1 MERDPPSGERE
12 LLLDKIRDDGG
23 DDPPPRDG
31 PATEC
36 GHRPET
42 GQDISKLSAV
52 PSRGG
57 PATTGKCGPGGPGE
71 DGGSEMP
78 AGTLEPGLGA
88 APPAEDEQPHE
99 PLSITCAI
107 SSEQVP
113 PSGARVPT
121 LEKTSLDFLIRAAA
135 GADPPP
141 RDGPATECGHRPE
154 TGQDISK
161 PSAVPS
167 RGRPVTTGKCG
178 PGGPGEDGGSE
189 MPAGTLEPGLGAA
202 PPAEDEQ
209 PHEPLSITCAI
220 SSEQVPPSGARVP
233 TTLEKTSL
241 DFLICDDA
249 GADPPPRDGP
259 ATECGHRPET
269 GQDISKPSAIPSR
282 GGPATTGKCGPGGP
296 GEDGGSEMPAG
307 TLEPGLGASWP
318 IHMQVNELRQ
328 QMAELKEQNTALSK
342 TTSELQKQIALLV
355 WQGSLKGSTRPLSS
369 PQAAASGI
377 LEQILTQQHTSS
389 PMEISALLPSRDTL
403 DSSPRTKGATAQQ
416 TKEAGTDQTQ
426 GRDCLN
432 GAQPEDEPQPC
443 MMMRPPVRP
452 PPRPP
457 PPPVPMEELLPPES
471 IVASAQQQE
480 GQVTAAHEQLP
491 TTTGKR
497 QVDDSIKMFLQEQS
511 TADHDE
517 AVSTE
522 GVSKQCEQCNERL
535 PLDHSYGSGRFCD
548 VTCRNTFNSSATK
561 RKHLSRDLPI
571 EQQVDQEQLALPG
584 AQSARKA
591 RQDQRIT
598 KQYDSEQSADAVP
611 TEPQYNKGDRVCVS
625 GKVFADSFPDSKFY
639 GQIIRIFR
647 DGRARPFK
655 ISFDDGETHSVSATN
670 MEKVVSFTV
679 QTSECAIC
687 REDLLS
693 DPRGLICKLSCGHA
707 WHSTCIQNWSNQTNG
722 VGLSCPICRGT
733 SSGLRRCQTT
743 TAQFVNLSTDDLQT
757 VASTTQMHTEDS
769 AGNALQSKPE
779 QQQANRATLKLKPV
793 LCRMSDSNGD
803 WERFE
808 TAGDMAAAKGVDVN
822 KVIAIAA
829 KICPGGRDRPP
840 TKVGGGGHWSK
851 PGWNVKFVDDDEEGS
866 SNAAFAADIYSCQ
879 DADQD
884 PARVMLE
891 DGQMGNFLSCGNGW
905 CKVQL
910 CSSGVIVNRRLSA
923 PARVTDGTCGTADVQ
938 GDTESRSVLEGHRS
952 RLFIKTFKNKAV
964 LCRMS
969 DSEGAWERYET
980 AESMAK
986 AKGVSLEQVIQVAAK
1001 LIANGLKTPPTK
1013 VDAASCSNAGWEV
1026 KFEEDVDGQCDNVV
1040 TGSREIASASSIL
1053 AAESPSSS
1061 PDNMKLLCVAAR
1073 NTEMR
1078 QKALDFDDDAPIAK
1092 LQRLST
1098 GQIATTSAGPA
1109 ESSIDYAQVGNDME
1123 PMSEIDDDDEV
1134 EARRGIKRSQNVK
1147 NAARSVRVSKRPKRT
1162 QISTDGLSNE
1172 QLEMIETA
1180 VSVTGC
1186 SSDDALNKLQEVHW
1200 GIDVAVNRL
1209 LNRRTS
1215 KVTQH
1220 FSPSE
1225 NVPVTILSRRKMPN
1239 DSFVQNSSPDVHS
1252 SAPSNTIQAPARQQQ
1267 IGLSVAVSDQAAA
1280 PAALTRVPLKL
1291 KPVLCRMSDCD
1302 GAWERFETAEDMA
1315 AAKGVRVARVVAI
1328 AAKLSINGRS
1338 QPPTKVG
1345 CAGGCTT
1352 PGWNVKFADDE
1363 GQDPQPIVMEQ
1374 PMMMAQPTVESVVP
1388 QSSQVE
1394 SFESDSAK
1402 WTEGDQPILKLK
1414 PVLCRMSDCDGA
1426 WERFETAE
1434 DMAKA
1439 KGIERGADKIISIAA
1454 KLCYGGRPR
1463 PPTKVGGGGHW
1474 SKPGW
1479 NVKFADESTDDI
1491 VLAPQLAQAQ
1501 QQISQ
1506 PAAALSSTTAQLTV
1520 KRVYAHQQSRL
1531 PTNTPDPTDE
1541 TAPAENQIDVSEPNW
1556 PPMEWVPGYTCD
1568 ILSR

>member
-1 MERDPPSGERE
+1 MRELGLSFGMNLMNLSLSPRWLAKSAFRIGIQNVNPRRSRSGRSKPQPGSQITFPPPCTPALMERDPSGERE

-42 GQDISKLSAV
+42 D
-52 PSRGG
+52 
-57 PATTGKCGPGGPGE
+57 
-71 DGGSEMP
+71 
-78 AGTLEPGLGA
+78 
-88 APPAEDEQPHE
+88 
-99 PLSITCAI
+99 
-107 SSEQVP
+107 
-113 PSGARVPT
+113 
-121 LEKTSLDFLIRAAA
+121 
-135 GADPPP
+135 
-141 RDGPATECGHRPE
+141 
-154 TGQDISK
+154 QDISK

-167 RGRPVTTGKCG
+167 RGGPATGKCG
-178 PGGPGEDGGSE
+178 PGGPGEAGGSE
-189 MPAGTLEPGLGAA
+189 MPAGTLEPALGAA

-209 PHEPLSITCAI
+209 LHEPLSITCAI
-220 SSEQVPPSGARVP
+220 ASEQAPPSGARVP

-241 DFLICDDA
+241 DFLIRAAA
-249 GADPPPRDGP
+249 GDDPPPRDGP

-269 GQDISKPSAIPSR
+269 DQDISKPSAVPSR
-282 GGPATTGKCGPGGP
+282 GGLATGKCGPSGP
-296 GEDGGSEMPAG
+296 GEAGGSEMPAE

-389 PMEISALLPSRDTL
+389 PMEISAPQPSRDTL

-432 GAQPEDEPQPC
+432 GAQPEDEPQPR

-471 IVASAQQQE
+471 IVASAQLQE

-491 TTTGKR
+491 TTTWER
-497 QVDDSIKMFLQEQS
+497 QVDDSIKMFIQEPS
-511 TADHDE
+511 TTDHE

-548 VTCRNTFNSSATK
+548 VTCRNAFNSSATK
-561 RKHLSRDLPI
+561 RKQMSRDLPI
-571 EQQVDQEQLALPG
+571 EQQADQEQPG

-693 DPRGLICKLSCGHA
+693 DPHGLICKLSCGHA
-707 WHSTCIQNWSNQTNG
+707 WHSTCIQNWSNQTDG

-743 TAQFVNLSTDDLQT
+743 TAQFVNLSTDDLHT
-757 VASTTQMHTEDS
+757 VASTTQMRIEDS

-793 LCRMSDSNGD
+793 LCRMSDSDGD

-829 KICPGGRDRPP
+829 KICQGGRDHPP

-851 PGWNVKFVDDDEEGS
+851 PGWNVKFVDDDDEEGS
-866 SNAAFAADIYSCQ
+866 SNAAFAGDIYSCQ
-879 DADQD
+879 DAGQD
-884 PARVMLE
+884 RARVMLE
-891 DGQMGNFLSCGNGW
+891 DGQMGNFLSRGNGW

-910 CSSGVIVNRRLSA
+910 CSSGVIVNRRLGA
-923 PARVTDGTCGTADVQ
+923 LARVTDATCGTADVQ
-938 GDTESRSVLEGHRS
+938 GDIENRSVLEGHRS

-964 LCRMS
+964 LCRIS

-1026 KFEEDVDGQCDNVV
+1026 KFEEDVDEQCDNVV
-1040 TGSREIASASSIL
+1040 TGSREIVSAPSIL

-1078 QKALDFDDDAPIAK
+1078 QKALGFDDDAPIAN
-1092 LQRLST
+1092 LRRLST
-1098 GQIATTSAGPA
+1098 GQI
-1109 ESSIDYAQVGNDME
+1109 ESSIDYAQVGNDM
-1123 PMSEIDDDDEV
+1123 
-1134 EARRGIKRSQNVK
+1134 
-1147 NAARSVRVSKRPKRT
+1147 
-1162 QISTDGLSNE
+1162 
-1172 QLEMIETA
+1172 
-1180 VSVTGC
+1180 
-1186 SSDDALNKLQEVHW
+1186 
-1200 GIDVAVNRL
+1200 
-1209 LNRRTS
+1209 
-1215 KVTQH
+1215 
-1220 FSPSE
+1220 
-1225 NVPVTILSRRKMPN
+1225 
-1239 DSFVQNSSPDVHS
+1239 
-1252 SAPSNTIQAPARQQQ
+1252 
-1267 IGLSVAVSDQAAA
+1267 
-1280 PAALTRVPLKL
+1280 
-1291 KPVLCRMSDCD
+1291 
-1302 GAWERFETAEDMA
+1302 
-1315 AAKGVRVARVVAI
+1315 
-1328 AAKLSINGRS
+1328 
-1338 QPPTKVG
+1338 
-1345 CAGGCTT
+1345 
-1352 PGWNVKFADDE
+1352 
-1363 GQDPQPIVMEQ
+1363 
-1374 PMMMAQPTVESVVP
+1374 
-1388 QSSQVE
+1388 
-1394 SFESDSAK
+1394 
-1402 WTEGDQPILKLK
+1402 
-1414 PVLCRMSDCDGA
+1414 
-1426 WERFETAE
+1426 
-1434 DMAKA
+1434 
-1439 KGIERGADKIISIAA
+1439 
-1454 KLCYGGRPR
+1454 
-1463 PPTKVGGGGHW
+1463 
-1474 SKPGW
+1474 
-1479 NVKFADESTDDI
+1479 
-1491 VLAPQLAQAQ
+1491 
-1501 QQISQ
+1501 
-1506 PAAALSSTTAQLTV
+1506 
-1520 KRVYAHQQSRL
+1520 
-1531 PTNTPDPTDE
+1531 
-1541 TAPAENQIDVSEPNW
+1541 
-1556 PPMEWVPGYTCD
+1556 
-1568 ILSR
+1568 